1 MLRYRN
7 NSVDE
12 VFRVD
17 NTDNYEIKGVG
28 TATIFRGPGDSD
40 VVGLAGDSGDGLY
53 VDTKG
58 TYSAVAPENGT
69 RLLIRDFIH
78 LQP

>member
-1 MLRYRN
+1 M
-7 NSVDE
+7 
-12 VFRVD
+12 D

-58 TYSAVAPENGT
+58 TYSAVAPENGK
-69 RLLIRDFIH
+69 RLRIRDLILLH
-78 LQP
+78 P